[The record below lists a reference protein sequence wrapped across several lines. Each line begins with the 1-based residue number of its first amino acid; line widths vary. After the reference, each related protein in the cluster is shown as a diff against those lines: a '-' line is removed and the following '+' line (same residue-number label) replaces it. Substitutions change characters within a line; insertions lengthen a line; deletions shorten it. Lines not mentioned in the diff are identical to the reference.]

1 MVNTKKV
8 LKGVI
13 SGNLFQLGDASLPI
27 NDNPNGIVPTE
38 LPYILHNDESQDIT
52 KIMSGILKNKH
63 ILLRGPTGCGKTAT
77 IRYLA
82 TKTNNPYRRMQLNGS
97 TNIDNF
103 VGRYILTD
111 KGTEWRDGV
120 LVEAMKK
127 GQWLVLDELNMAL
140 PEIIA
145 VLNAVMDD
153 DGQLLV
159 DEHENE
165 TVLKH
170 PNFRLFA
177 CINPTEEY
185 VGTKELNRALIDR
198 FGMVL
203 EFNYPRPEIEKKIIL
218 QHTKIDPQFGK
229 VDGRKSIVDRML
241 ELSQIIRDKYQKQ
254 ELIFNC
260 STRQLIQW
268 GDLVYELGVK
278 SAAQVTL
285 LAKAEK
291 EERGKIKAELDK
303 LFREDEDIS
312 YSQLQARL
320 KAEEDLALEEELK
333 KAKSDLESATSKG
346 TFSNDPNSSIT
357 GNITSTGSSVGETE
371 IDF

>member
-1 MVNTKKV
+1 MVNAKKV
-8 LKGVI
+8 LKGVVK
-13 SGNLFQLGDASLPI
+13 GNMFQLGDVSLLI
-27 NDNPNGIVPTE
+27 NDNPSGPIPVE
-38 LPYILHNDESQDIT
+38 LPYIIHSDDSQDIS
-52 KIMSGILKNKH
+52 KIMSGINKNKH

-103 VGRYILTD
+103 VGRYILTSN
-111 KGTEWRDGV
+111 GTEWRDGV

-159 DEHENE
+159 DDHENE
-165 TVLKH
+165 TILKH

-203 EFNYPRPEIEKKIIL
+203 EFNYPRAEIEKKIII
-218 QHTKIDPQFGK
+218 QHTKLDPQFGK
-229 VDGRKSIVDRML
+229 VDGRKSIVDRMI
-241 ELSQIIRDKYQKQ
+241 ELSQIIREKYQKQ

-291 EERGKIKAELDK
+291 EERGKIRVELDK
-303 LFREDEDIS
+303 LFRDDEDIS
-312 YSQLQARL
+312 YQQLQMRL

-333 KAKSDLESATSKG
+333 KAKSDLEAATSGGLSTSG
-346 TFSNDPNSSIT
+346 TIQSTLPNET
-357 GNITSTGSSVGETE
+357 LDGGE
-371 IDF
+371 IAF